1 MTFRPLPPLPPSP
14 RAVQL
19 GIYLLSAGILVTQNY
34 TFGVY
39 VVAHV
44 TLTHIYA
51 TGSCN
56 NELTT
61 EP

>member
-1 MTFRPLPPLPPSP
+1 MREEMWIRHIIT
-14 RAVQL
+14 VQL
-19 GIYLLSAGILVTQNY
+19 GLYLLSAGILVTQNY
-34 TFGVY
+34 TFGIY
-39 VVAHV
+39 VVAYV

-56 NELTT
+56 NETT

>member
-1 MTFRPLPPLPPSP
+1 LTSRPLPPLPPSP

-19 GIYLLSAGILVTQNY
+19 GLYLLSAGILVTPELPHL
-34 TFGVY
+34 VY
-39 VVAHV
+39 VVAYV

-56 NELTT
+56 NETT